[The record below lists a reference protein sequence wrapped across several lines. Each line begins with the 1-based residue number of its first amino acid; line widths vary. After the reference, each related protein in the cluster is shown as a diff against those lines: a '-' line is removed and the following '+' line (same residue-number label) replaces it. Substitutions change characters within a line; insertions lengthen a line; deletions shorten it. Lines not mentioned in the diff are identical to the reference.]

1 MIPIWLQIWKYLD
14 VNKSVSSVSLLM
26 QELKISPVSAYENV
40 IFLEELG
47 IINVLSTTKGKVLTA
62 NEKFFSTRSVFKDIY
77 DTYERGDGSKK

>member
-40 IFLEELG
+40 IFLEKLG
-47 IINVLSTTKGKVLTA
+47 VINVLLTTKGKAITA
-62 NEKFFSTRSVFKDIY
+62 NQKFFSTRTVYKNIH
-77 DTYERGDGSKK
+77 DTYERG